1 MPRVFHVTPKRVIRR
16 NGEVLT
22 PSMSL
27 TVTTAS
33 YCNSPFDNG
42 AKELKEAYM
51 RIYRFDY
58 SKCCCTKAD
67 FTFEVLG

>member
-1 MPRVFHVTPKRVIRR
+1 MPRVFQVTPKRVIRR

-22 PSMSL
+22 PDMVV

-33 YCNSPFDNG
+33 YCNSPFSNC
-42 AKELKEAYM
+42 AKELKETYM

-58 SKCCCTKAD
+58 KKANCSAAD